1 MPRKSLMP
9 GHPRIDE
16 RVAALTKGD
25 SIVYHREHDSVLGT
39 ALCRALGAEYEVV
52 TVRSAEAFRR
62 LLDGADPGDVF
73 VADGRPDDRAKD
85 RRVIGAADLLA
96 ELLITRGESMD
107 APEWLR
113 DRIQE
118 DEAYFSFGD
127 ERPDEVLYLCG
138 TLGWPSGFFAEYL
151 HALNQVVHARKNDFV
166 PVVDWQ
172 TYESNFAAGRGD
184 FMNRNAFNYFYE
196 DVSGVTVADALR
208 ARHVIVCHSR
218 RPTVVS
224 TRRIFLDDEFR
235 EMVRGRFADCFRR
248 TSALQAVTDIVRES
262 HLPEPRGKVLAVY
275 ARGMEFRRMAADSPH
290 LRGHELQPSIE
301 QVISQTREFLTRH
314 DIDTVLFAS
323 EDRQYCESMVKEF
336 GDLVMVLPVVQVDY
350 DADVSIPYL
359 VARYPKKGTAQN
371 LTSLYRYVASL
382 TVMSEAD
389 YFVSGINS
397 GSVYVATR
405 GDFEEMFTFDIGLA
419 GKDLPR

>member
-9 GHPRIDE
+9 GQPRIDE
-16 RVAALTKGD
+16 RVAGLTRGD
-25 SIVYHREHDSVLGT
+25 SIVYHRDGDSVLAT
-39 ALCRALGAEYEVV
+39 ALCRALSSEYEVV
-52 TVRSAEAFRR
+52 TVGSGAAFAR
-62 LLDGADPGDVF
+62 LLEGADPRDLF
-73 VADGRPDDRAKD
+73 VADVRPGERPDD

-96 ELLITRGESMD
+96 ELLITRGESME
-107 APEWLR
+107 APEWLQ

-138 TLGWPSGFFAEYL
+138 TLGWASGFFAEYL
-151 HALNQVVHARKNDFV
+151 HALNQVVHARKNGFV

-172 TYESNFAAGRGD
+172 TYASNFAAGRGD
-184 FMNRNAFNYFYE
+184 FMTRNAFNYFYE
-196 DVSGVTVADALR
+196 DVSGVSVSDALR
-208 ARHVIVCHSR
+208 AKHVIVCHSR

-235 EMVRGRFADCFRR
+235 EMVRDRFEDFFRR
-248 TSALQAVTDIVRES
+248 TSALQAVIDIVRES
-262 HLPEPRGKVLAVY
+262 LPASRAKVLAVY

-301 QVISQTREFLTRH
+301 DVIVKTREFLARY
-314 DIDTVLFAS
+314 DVDSVLFAS
-323 EDRQYCESMVKEF
+323 EDREYCESMLKEF
-336 GDLVMVLPVVQVDY
+336 GDVLTVLPVAQVDY
-350 DADVSIPYL
+350 DPDVSIPYL
-359 VARYPKKGTAQN
+359 VARYPKKGTAEN

-389 YFVSGINS
+389 YFISGINS

-405 GDFEEMFTFDIGLA
+405 GDFEDMYTFDIGLA
-419 GKDLPR
+419 GRDLPQ

>member
-9 GHPRIDE
+9 GHPRIDQ

-25 SIVYHREHDSVLGT
+25 SVVYHRGGDSVLAT

-52 TVRSAEAFRR
+52 TVGSGEAFGR
-62 LLDGADPGDVF
+62 LLDGADPRDLF
-73 VADGRPDDRAKD
+73 VADGRPGVRTED

-96 ELLITRGESMD
+96 ELLITRGESME

-113 DRIQE
+113 DRIQD
-118 DEAYFSFGD
+118 DEAYFSFGE

-138 TLGWPSGFFAEYL
+138 TLGWASGFFAEYL
-151 HALNQVVHARKNDFV
+151 HALNQVVHARKSGFV

-172 TYESNFAAGRGD
+172 TYTSNFAAGRGD
-184 FMNRNAFNYFYE
+184 FMTRNAFNYFYE
-196 DVSGVTVADALR
+196 DVSGVSVSDALR
-208 ARHVIVCHSR
+208 AKHVIVCHAR

-235 EMVRGRFADCFRR
+235 EMVRDRFGDCFRR
-248 TSALQAVTDIVRES
+248 TSALQAVIDIVRES
-262 HLPEPRGKVLAVY
+262 VPRSRAKVLAVY

-301 QVISQTREFLTRH
+301 DVIAKTRDFLARYEV
-314 DIDTVLFAS
+314 DTVLFAS
-323 EDRQYCESMVKEF
+323 EDRQYCESMEKAF
-336 GDLVMVLPVVQVDY
+336 GDVVTVLPVLQVDY
-350 DADVSIPYL
+350 DSDVSIPYL
-359 VARYPKKGTAQN
+359 VARYPKKGTAEN

-382 TVMSEAD
+382 TVLAEAD
-389 YFVSGINS
+389 YFISGINS

-405 GDFEEMFTFDIGLA
+405 GDFEDMHTFDIGLA
-419 GKDLPR
+419 GRDLPQ

>member
-1 MPRKSLMP
+1 MSRKSLMP
-9 GHPRIDE
+9 GQPRIDP
-16 RVAALTKGD
+16 RVAGLTRGD
-25 SIVYHREHDSVLGT
+25 SIVYHRGADSVLGT
-39 ALCRALGAEYEVV
+39 ALCRALSAEYEVV
-52 TVRSAEAFRR
+52 TVGSGEAFGR
-62 LLDGADPGDVF
+62 LLEGADPRDLF
-73 VADGRPDDRAKD
+73 VADVRPGERPDD

-96 ELLITRGESMD
+96 ELLITRGESME

-118 DEAYFSFGD
+118 DEAYVSFGD

-138 TLGWPSGFFAEYL
+138 TLGWASGFFAEYL
-151 HALNQVVHARKNDFV
+151 HALNQVVHARKNGFV

-172 TYESNFAAGRGD
+172 TYASNFAAGRGD
-184 FMNRNAFNYFYE
+184 FMTRNAFNYFYE
-196 DVSGVTVADALR
+196 DISGVSVSDALR
-208 ARHVIVCHSR
+208 AKHVVVCHSR

-235 EMVRGRFADCFRR
+235 DMVRDRFGDFFRR
-248 TSALQAVTDIVRES
+248 TSALQAVTDIVRDG
-262 HLPEPRGKVLAVY
+262 LPPSRAKVLAVY

-301 QVISQTREFLTRH
+301 EVIAKTQDFLARY
-314 DIDTVLFAS
+314 DVDSVLFAS
-323 EDRQYCESMVKEF
+323 EDRQYCESMAKEF
-336 GDLVMVLPVVQVDY
+336 GDVLTVLPVVQVDY
-350 DADVSIPYL
+350 DPDVSIPYL
-359 VARYPKKGTAQN
+359 VARYPKKGTAEN

-389 YFVSGINS
+389 YFISGINS

-405 GDFEEMFTFDIGLA
+405 GDFEDMYTFDIGLA
-419 GKDLPR
+419 GRDLPQ